1 MTARQHVAHD
11 DPGLQPERTMLAWG
25 RTLLALAGCSLL
37 FLRWLPDHGLWALAP
52 VLVAVTGGAI
62 IVLTRRR
69 VSHRAARSIRDEQA
83 AAPLVAVAAVT
94 ALVITMC
101 ALALVA
107 L

>member
-1 MTARQHVAHD
+1 MSVRQHVTHE

-52 VLVAVTGGAI
+52 VIIAVAGGTV
-62 IVLTRRR
+62 IVMTRRHA
-69 VSHRAARSIRDEQA
+69 SHRTARSIRDEQA
-83 AAPLVAVAAVT
+83 SAPLTAVAGVT
-94 ALVITMC
+94 ALVIAMGVF
-101 ALALVA
+101 ALVA